1 MKMQYLARTV
11 LVVPIVTLIAG
22 CSGPGSKP
30 ATDSGSGSQQATL
43 QGKAPCVGCDLAEL
57 VGHMSGAF
65 ASTAQSERD
74 TEYFDIR
81 LHMTPIWPQHST
93 PTAKWLY
100 VEQAMATA
108 LDKPYRQRI
117 YRVTEAGLT
126 PQGQPTFISE
136 VYEFENPLGFAG
148 AYASPKAF
156 DNLTPAQLTSREGC
170 EVLLT
175 RLMPGVYEGGT
186 QGNNCQS
193 SLRGA
198 SYASSKV
205 HIDSTGLLTWD
216 QGFDKD
222 GKQVWGAVKGGYE
235 FKRQPQQ

>member
-1 MKMQYLARTV
+1 MKTTGLLSVLAAGALLLASSGCNSPQTGG
-11 LVVPIVTLIAG
+11 VV
-22 CSGPGSKP
+22 
-30 ATDSGSGSQQATL
+30 ATSAQ
-43 QGKAPCVGCDLAEL
+43 PCAGCDLAEL
-57 VGHMSGAF
+57 VGHMSGSF

-74 TEYFDIR
+74 PEFFDIR
-81 LHMTPIWPQHST
+81 LHMTPIWPQHAT
-93 PTAKWLY
+93 PAAKWLY

-117 YRVTEAGLT
+117 YRVTEGTLT
-126 PQGQPTFISE
+126 PQGQRTFVSE

-156 DNLTPAQLTSREGC
+156 DAMSPQQLTKREGC

-175 RLMPGVYEGGT
+175 QITPGVYEGST
-186 QGNNCQS
+186 QGATCLS

-198 SYASSKV
+198 TYATSKV
-205 HIDSTGLLTWD
+205 HIDATGLHTWD

-235 FKRQPQQ
+235 FKRQAQ

>member
-1 MKMQYLARTV
+1 MTMKHLARSV
-11 LVVPIVTLIAG
+11 LFVPVFTLLAG
-22 CSGPGSKP
+22 CN
-30 ATDSGSGSQQATL
+30 GSGGTHAGGHDGASQNVGML
-43 QGKAPCVGCDLAEL
+43 SKSPCIGCDLAEL
-57 VGHMSGAF
+57 VGHMSGSF

-74 TEYFDIR
+74 AEYFDIR

-126 PQGQPTFISE
+126 PQGQSTFISE

-156 DNLTPAQLTSREGC
+156 DNLTPAQLTRRDGC

-216 QGFDKD
+216 QGFDKE

>member
-1 MKMQYLARTV
+1 MNFTLSIRSV
-11 LVVPIVTLIAG
+11 LVLSPALFVAG
-22 CSGPGSKP
+22 CACTHTNAPVAQQTSTP
-30 ATDSGSGSQQATL
+30 AALAES
-43 QGKAPCVGCDLAEL
+43 PCVGCDLAEL
-57 VGHMSGAF
+57 VGHMSGSF
-65 ASTAQSERD
+65 ASTEQSERD
-74 TEYFDIR
+74 PEFFDIR

-117 YRVTEAGLT
+117 YLVSEAGKT
-126 PQGQPTFISE
+126 PQGQARFISE
-136 VYEFENPLGFAG
+136 VFEFDNPLGFAG

-156 DNLTPAQLTSREGC
+156 DSITPEQLSRREGC

-175 RLMPGVYEGGT
+175 QLMPGVYEGGT
-186 QGNNCQS
+186 QGTNCLS

-198 SYASSKV
+198 TYASSKV

-216 QGFDKD
+216 QGFDKE

-235 FKRQPQQ
+235 FKRQPQ